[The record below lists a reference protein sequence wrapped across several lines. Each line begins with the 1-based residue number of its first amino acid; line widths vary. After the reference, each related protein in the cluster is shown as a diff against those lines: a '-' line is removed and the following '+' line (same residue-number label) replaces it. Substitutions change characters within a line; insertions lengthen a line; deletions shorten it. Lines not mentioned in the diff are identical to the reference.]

1 MASKQIEIA
10 TDGGK
15 FEAYVSAPSNGK
27 GPGVILVSS
36 IFGVDQG
43 VKDACDDLAQRGCVV
58 LAPNFFWRDDDPGPL
73 KAEDFQRA
81 IARVQRIDFPKS
93 MDDLKRG
100 IAEVTRHPNCNGK
113 VAVLGFCFGGP
124 HAWRAACDG
133 LGVNAAVSFH
143 GTFVSK
149 YMKPGDQPGCPVSF
163 HYGDKDQFA
172 PPPELEAV
180 KKVADATGSEFVVHP
195 GAGHAYMMHAHSPED
210 KEAAR
215 KSWDSAL
222 QMIGALRTQAASE

>member
-1 MASKQIEIA
+1 MAGKQIEIA
-10 TDGGK
+10 IDGGK
-15 FEAYVSAPSNGK
+15 CDAYISAPGDGR

-43 VKDACDDLAQRGCVV
+43 IKDACDDLAQRGCVA
-58 LAPNFFWRDDDPGPL
+58 LAQNFFWRDEDPGPL
-73 KAEDFQRA
+73 KLEDFQRA
-81 IARVQRIDFPKS
+81 IARVQRTDYPKS

-100 IAEVTRHPNCNGK
+100 IEEVRRHPNWNGK
-113 VAVLGFCFGGP
+113 LAVLGYCFGGP

-149 YMKPGDQPGCPVSF
+149 YMKPGDRPGCPVSF
-163 HYGDKDQFA
+163 HYGDKDELA

-180 KKVADATGSEFVVHP
+180 KKVADATGSGFVVHP
-195 GAGHAYMMHAHSPED
+195 GAGHGFMMRAHAPED
-210 KEAAR
+210 TEAKR

-222 QMIGALRTQAASE
+222 HMIGALFTAAAAK